1 MLLVEERTPLLALA
15 HKGAQPHGGEGYGRG
30 PGAGGA
36 LLCQPSALQA
46 GGSARAAPEA
56 ESGAARV

>member
-46 GGSARAAPEA
+46 GGSARAAPGL
-56 ESGAARV
+56 ST